1 MKTKAKAIDLG
12 HVTTSCDLN
21 VVSTQSKKEDK
32 ITLSNSSKFERKAQ
46 KVIQLIYGDEI
57 TLEYLNY
64 SFKNYYDFYLALIN
78 DFNVTQTSTKYP
90 IDLRYVKE
98 IFEKI

>member
-1 MKTKAKAIDLG
+1 MKTKAIDLG

-21 VVSTQSKKEDK
+21 VVSTQSKNENKT
-32 ITLSNSSKFERKAQ
+32 ITLSNSSEFERKAQ
-46 KVIQLIYGDEI
+46 KIIQLIYGDDI
-57 TLEYLNY
+57 TLEHLNY

>member
-1 MKTKAKAIDLG
+1 MKTKAIDLG
-12 HVTTSCDLN
+12 HITTSCDLN
-21 VVSTQSKKEDK
+21 VLSTQSKKEDET
-32 ITLSNSSKFERKAQ
+32 ITLSNSEEFERKAQ
-46 KVIQLIYGDEI
+46 KVIQLIYGENI

-90 IDLRYVKE
+90 IDLRYIKE